1 MAKKF
6 ASRVDVASILGI
18 NRRTFSNYCTGRRQ
32 VTNIDVRKKLFD
44 ITGIENFKSDTPDT
58 QDSVLLTIWADLHIE
73 TPSNRKNDDKHDGKD
88 DNVEGLTSKKED
100 LIVLKTDKNN
110 LGGIDRPFVDV
121 ATDLRNWFD
130 NQYLWKTQKE
140 IAEYVG
146 SSHSKMKKI
155 FQGIKKPEGDIKQKM
170 YEITQLECFRDDD
183 QEKSERFEEKNIST
197 GEDSVHIDDANV
209 CVNKIGIPIY
219 EVETSIDRKNGH
231 TKKMHIPI
239 HEVKIQVTE
248 IKEPTGETQKIVT
261 EVNKSIVEANDSIS
275 EINGSISEV
284 NDTISE
290 INGSIV
296 EQHAPDSEIQ
306 NIVDD
311 VQKLIEETNDLAKKV
326 NEFVAELNEPISK
339 IQEPIE
345 ELNGGIEKLKEPIE
359 EPVIEVQENIKEP
372 VQEIKEIV
380 PEPVK
385 ESFTEVQG
393 SIKETAPASVTEAQ
407 ESIEEPVQGVKETVS
422 EHIKEP
428 ISEVKETASE
438 PVTEVQKSIKEVQ
451 EYIGEH
457 IKEPISEVKETVS
470 EHIKEPIS
478 EVKSVGELKLGKLG
492 KNYHV
497 DSLRNLADYIEGL
510 EQEIKLLRSN
520 RKNGNK
526 KSSTDEVEKLAN
538 AFYSL
543 AKVLKQ
549 FKNCTP
555 EQRKKVKSMIHAQD
569 FGYVTSFMKAM
580 YDEQSFADFMFFA
593 DYELKGDI
601 K

>member
-110 LGGIDRPFVDV
+110 LGGIDRPFVDI

-311 VQKLIEETNDLAKKV
+311 VQKLIEETKDLAKKV

-428 ISEVKETASE
+428 ISEVKET
-438 PVTEVQKSIKEVQ
+438 
-451 EYIGEH
+451 
-457 IKEPISEVKETVS
+457 VS

-520 RKNGNK
+520 RKNGSK
-526 KSSTDEVEKLAN
+526 KSPVDEVEKLAS